1 MTYSSKSWQ
10 NLFTAYLEESGTPHP
25 ATLRK
30 PPPSSE
36 DDIYFVGFCILG
48 GRRLYSQVGPQP
60 IQYTEIVAYMDEE
73 AMTDLDDR
81 DTFMNIITYLDHV
94 EMAHLSKK

>member
-1 MTYSSKSWQ
+1 M
-10 NLFTAYLEESGTPHP
+10 
-25 ATLRK
+25 
-30 PPPSSE
+30 
-36 DDIYFVGFCILG
+36 
-48 GRRLYSQVGPQP
+48 YSQVGPQP